1 MRRRRRSKLAR
12 DFVSNSAPVADA
24 GDDQTVQE
32 FTLVTLSGSSTDAG
46 EDQVSYSWTQTG
58 GPNVSTIGENSPTL
72 EFTAPD
78 VEELDPVVLTFRLT
92 VSDPGGLSN
101 SDEVQVTVEDPAATL
116 TTYCHGG
123 FNRMFITNDSGVET
137 YEIAVQALGGNR
149 TQVTGSRNN
158 DKLLLSGIVEDFS
171 FNYEDVIAEENSA
184 IMLRIN
190 ATRGDK
196 SFLLNEYGTLGD
208 CERYGG

>member
-1 MRRRRRSKLAR
+1 MLAKGANQVGRQELRPCFQQVAPLSSVGLIVSSLALFSCGRGGHQNLAR

-32 FTLVTLSGSSTDAG
+32 FTLVTLSGSSTDAE

-92 VSDPGGLSN
+92 VS
-101 SDEVQVTVEDPAATL
+101 
-116 TTYCHGG
+116 
-123 FNRMFITNDSGVET
+123 
-137 YEIAVQALGGNR
+137 
-149 TQVTGSRNN
+149 
-158 DKLLLSGIVEDFS
+158 
-171 FNYEDVIAEENSA
+171 A
-184 IMLRIN
+184 IQ
-190 ATRGDK
+190 
-196 SFLLNEYGTLGD
+196 E
-208 CERYGG
+208 